1 MNENNNVSM
10 YEAVPVVSEL
20 NKVPGF
26 NPLKF
31 LRRTKDGG
39 WKLDLKIKKLWFRL
53 KYPTG
58 RIKLSALK
66 ITDQLA
72 IIEARVYFDK
82 NDAQPAASFTAQ
94 RENKTTPGGLYIE
107 SAQHSAIDE
116 ALSAAGFGIQF
127 IPAKESEAVPMQQVS
142 DVVQETAREE
152 KPEVQE
158 VPITA
163 QESGGE
169 EKPKAQEVS
178 VQPMEMAETVSSSI
192 PETVAEET
200 TTEGIAAAENAAE
213 EIQTA
218 VSESP
223 AAPLEAVSA
232 PVQETEIQEEAAEVH
247 EDEAVLAYTKEMP
260 VDEICARMTVEEAGN
275 IIVPAGTCKGWT
287 LSQVA
292 DRRPVSLKWYLTG
305 YSGDDNILR
314 AGARIMQTVIEAK
327 KAS

>member
-1 MNENNNVSM
+1 MRYRCRKTHRYLLFIIREESKKMNENNTVSM

-20 NKVPGF
+20 NRVPGF
-26 NPLKF
+26 DPLKF
-31 LRRTKDGG
+31 LRRTKDGN

-94 RENKTTPGGLYIE
+94 RENKATPGGLYIE
-107 SAQHSAIDE
+107 SAQHGAIDE

-127 IPAKESEAVPMQQVS
+127 IPAKEAKVVPVQQAPAAMQ
-142 DVVQETAREE
+142 A
-152 KPEVQE
+152 P
-158 VPITA
+158 VP
-163 QESGGE
+163 Q

-178 VQPMEMAETVSSSI
+178 TPQVE
-192 PETVAEET
+192 
-200 TTEGIAAAENAAE
+200 AAEVVSPTVQE
-213 EIQTA
+213 TA
-218 VSESP
+218 VEEQPHAEAARKELQVAVNELP
-223 AAPLEAVSA
+223 AAPLEEASA
-232 PVQETEIQEEAAEVH
+232 SVQEAETAVEEAAEVH
-247 EDEAVLAYTKEMP
+247 ETEAADAYTKEMS
-260 VDEICARMTVEEAGN
+260 VDEICSRMTVEEAGN

-314 AGARIMQTVIEAK
+314 AGAKIMQTVVEAK

>member
-1 MNENNNVSM
+1 MNENNTVSM

-31 LRRTKDGG
+31 LRRTKDGN

-127 IPAKESEAVPMQQVS
+127 IPAKEAESIPVGQVSAAVQEPAKRETVTPKESAAPSAKTVENVPAPTPETVVEEPAPKESVAEEIPAAVDVSHAASLEEVFPPVQEAEAVP
-142 DVVQETAREE
+142 EE
-152 KPEVQE
+152 SVEVH
-158 VPITA
+158 
-163 QESGGE
+163 
-169 EKPKAQEVS
+169 
-178 VQPMEMAETVSSSI
+178 
-192 PETVAEET
+192 AEET
-200 TTEGIAAAENAAE
+200 VE
-213 EIQTA
+213 
-218 VSESP
+218 VP
-223 AAPLEAVSA
+223 
-232 PVQETEIQEEAAEVH
+232 EEAA
-247 EDEAVLAYTKEMP
+247 AVPYTKEMS
-260 VDEICARMTVEEAGN
+260 VDEICARMTEEEAGN

-314 AGARIMQTVIEAK
+314 AGARIMQTVIEAR